1 MRKMLNNGFS
11 SKALLEQEDIIH
23 GYIDMFV
30 KQLNTHATQKSADM
44 TQWYNFASFDIVG
57 DLSFGEPFGS
67 LKTRRL
73 SSWFVWEGSG

>member
-73 SSWFVWEGSG
+73 SSWFVGGGSG